1 MPASFQAEDPNSL
14 ESDFMRFRAF
24 ASTALLIAPLA
35 ACAGGTAAPGE
46 MSGPPAL
53 AYAVPPGGAATYV
66 QGDTVQMEMDMGGQM
81 MDVTVAMSSTLDLAY
96 SGAGDALQV
105 TATYRD
111 FEITASNPMAGT
123 QRGDES
129 EIDGPVVFTIDRK
142 GAGTLVSGPTIEGV
156 AAQAVSPGA
165 MAAGFFPR
173 LPGRAVTV
181 GETWTDTV
189 TISTQEEA
197 GTNEGTTVYDFTAR
211 GDTVVAG
218 RTLLKVTFTMDD
230 ERMSQMSQMGADITQ
245 DVSGQGDGFYLWD
258 SSRSLIVEQYAEA
271 RMRGTMEVSIAP
283 VPFGLDMVVVQH
295 LKLAEGG

>member
-1 MPASFQAEDPNSL
+1 MH
-14 ESDFMRFRAF
+14 FRTL
-24 ASTALLIAPLA
+24 ASTVLLVAPLT
-35 ACAGGTAAPGE
+35 ACASGSAAPGE
-46 MSGPPAL
+46 MAGPPAL
-53 AYAVPPGGAATYV
+53 AYSVPPGSAATYV

-81 MDVTVAMSSTLDLAY
+81 MDVTVAMSATLDLAY
-96 SGAGDALQV
+96 AGAGDAVEV

-129 EIDGPVVFTIDRK
+129 EIDGPIVFTIDRK
-142 GAGTLVSGPTIEGV
+142 GAGTLVSGPSIEGV

-181 GETWTDTV
+181 GESWTDTV
-189 TISTQEEA
+189 SIKTQEDA
-197 GTNEGTTVYDFTAR
+197 GTNEGTTVYAFTAA

-218 RTLLKVTFTMDD
+218 RSLLKVTFTMDD
-230 ERMSQMSQMGADITQ
+230 ERTSMMSQMGADIRQ

-258 SSRSLIVEQYAEA
+258 AGRNLVVEQYVEA
-271 RMRGTMEVSIAP
+271 RLRGTMEVSVAP
-283 VPFGLDMVVVQH
+283 MPFGLDMVVVQH
-295 LKLAEGG
+295 LNLAEGG